1 MSLQLAI
8 PTPPSKPPAPLATE
22 TLRELDGYLARLHAA
37 LRELLELAGEKLAA
51 LRKADGRALQHC
63 ALREEL
69 LVRDVLFGEQ
79 QREALLARVAQGLR
93 LPGCPPGGLTEILE
107 HVPEPWQSSWRARGV
122 GLRQVATELQRKN
135 RIVSQVAHNLHW
147 HIRSLFASVAQVAQE
162 SVVYGA
168 NGTHETSVK
177 QCWVDA
183 VG

>member
-1 MSLQLAI
+1 MTPRLVTLKPEAPSAAP
-8 PTPPSKPPAPLATE
+8 PTTAM
-22 TLRELDGYLARLHAA
+22 LRELDGYLGRLHAA
-37 LRELLELAGEKLAA
+37 LGELLELAGEKLAA
-51 LRKADGRALQHC
+51 IRKADGRALQRC

-79 QREALLARVAQGLR
+79 QRDALLARVAQGLR

-107 HVPEPWQSSWRARGV
+107 HVPEPWQSSWRARGA
-122 GLRQVATELQRKN
+122 GLRRIATELQRKN

-147 HIRSLFASVAQVAQE
+147 HIRSLFASVAQAAQE